1 MKCYKV
7 MSNITGRTCKIFKNI
22 YTEGSFKTYLFCY
35 LSILRM
41 FDLPNKKD
49 FTQDSFLC

>member
-7 MSNITGRTCKIFKNI
+7 MSNIISKTCKIFKNI
-22 YTEGSFKTYLFCY
+22 YTEGSVTNYLFCY

-41 FDLPNKKD
+41 FDSISKKD
-49 FTQDSFLC
+49 YPQDSFLC